1 MRLRCHLILLY
12 PLLMLACLA
21 HSQQRQR
28 DTLILHFSLDR
39 YVIQPGDPQFN
50 HLRST
55 LGSKKIDSVFIT
67 GYTDKTGTLTH
78 NLHLSAQRAA
88 NAGRYLQN
96 LLSSGGDN
104 DRWQIAGGGIAPT
117 PDQSDSANR
126 RAEIIISYIAAAP
139 PVAASHPD
147 TTQLTTARTDGNQ
160 STARTDSSQTTGTPG
175 DSTQP
180 TAVISLQHINFVLD
194 TPIPTDATRMILP
207 GYVTQL
213 QQYKDRHLEIDGYV
227 NSFVPLR
234 GPKDPLF
241 ILSVKRAKYIY
252 DYLVDAGFDPNKLT
266 YKGMGNASP
275 INPDPATREEM
286 NANMRVEIK
295 VY

>member
-1 MRLRCHLILLY
+1 
-12 PLLMLACLA
+12 MLVFPA
-21 HSQQRQR
+21 HSQQQQR

-39 YVIQPGDPQFN
+39 YVIQPGDLPVEK
-50 HLRST
+50 LRSV

-67 GYTDKTGTLTH
+67 GYTDKTGPLAY

-88 NAGRYLQN
+88 SAGRYLQN
-96 LLSSGGDN
+96 LMSTGGDN
-104 DRWQIAGGGIAPT
+104 NRWHIAGGGIAPT
-117 PDQSDSANR
+117 PGQSDSANR
-126 RAEIIISYIAAAP
+126 RAEIIISYVADAP
-139 PVAASHPD
+139 PVATLHPD
-147 TTQLTTARTDGNQ
+147 TSQLTAISADSTRSPAAGSDSTQPTAAG
-160 STARTDSSQTTGTPG
+160 S

-194 TPIPTDATRMILP
+194 TPIPTDATQMILP

-234 GPKDPLF
+234 GPTDPLF

-252 DYLVDAGFDPNKLT
+252 DYLVGAGFDPNKLT